1 MRLKVLVVDDDPT
14 VRSVLS
20 TLLEFEGVDIATADD
35 GPSALAT
42 AETHQPDVVLLDVN
56 LPGLDGF
63 DVCRRLKERSAE
75 QRVVMVTGRTTQED
89 QLRGA
94 TAGADAFLAK
104 PFSPLE
110 LIEVVRTN
118 LNGKG
123 SLLG

>member
-1 MRLKVLVVDDDPT
+1 MRLRVLVVDDDPT
-14 VRSVLS
+14 VRNVLS
-20 TLLEFEGVDIATADD
+20 TLLEFEGVDIATAED
-35 GPSALAT
+35 GPSALAI
-42 AETHQPDVVLLDVN
+42 AQRQEPDVVLLDVN

-75 QRVVMVTGRTTQED
+75 QRVVMVTGRATQED
-89 QLRGA
+89 QVRGA
-94 TAGADAFLAK
+94 AAGANAFLTK

-110 LIEVVRTN
+110 LIEVVRSN